1 MHVASAGEKC
11 PWPTF
16 FVSNVAPVT
25 TFAARDFIPMER
37 QPHDNPTTSP
47 MSFTTPFKVPYAVDE
62 QYAHS
67 AAYFCMEFGIDQAL
81 KIYSGGLGFLAG
93 SHMRSAYNLKQNLI
107 GIGIKWTWGYY
118 DQRRNQDGTMKAEFN
133 EKHYDFLED
142 TGITFDIEVNA
153 HPVKVKAYYLAPET
167 FGTAPIFLLST
178 DIPENDYL
186 ARQISKRLYDSNVEA
201 KIAQYILLGKGGAVL
216 LEKLGFAPDTYHFNE
231 AHALPAAFH
240 LYEQLGDIDRV
251 REKCVVTTHTPVKAG
266 NEVHS
271 FRMLNKLSFFGKLS
285 GEEVRDLVG
294 VEGDE
299 FNQTLATLRMSRL
312 ANGVSK
318 IHGGVA
324 REMWG
329 EFDGICP
336 ITHITNAQERTYWQ
350 HADFAEPFAA
360 GDMDAVQAAK
370 RAHKVELLRV
380 VADQTGKLMD
390 PDVLT
395 IVWARRFAGYKR
407 ADLITRDEERFAKL
421 LSDAERPVQ
430 IIWAG
435 KPYPTDYDSVSV
447 WDRLVNISRRY
458 PNMAVLDG
466 YELHLSAVCKR
477 GSDVWLNNPRIPREA
492 SGTSGMTSAMN
503 AGVNF
508 STHDGWIPEFAK
520 DGVNCFV
527 IPPMLESADE
537 YHVDQHDLGSMYEIL
552 EQQIVPLY
560 YAKGQKKW
568 KQVVKQSMT
577 DIVPFFGS
585 DRMAADYYTVMYTS
599 DPRVVA
605 MELEGK
611 AAELA

>member
-1 MHVASAGEKC
+1 
-11 PWPTF
+11 
-16 FVSNVAPVT
+16 
-25 TFAARDFIPMER
+25 
-37 QPHDNPTTSP
+37 
-47 MSFTTPFKVPYAVDE
+47 MSFTTSFTVPYKVASE
-62 QYAHS
+62 YKHA

-107 GIGIKWTWGYY
+107 GIGIKWSWGYY
-118 DQRRNQDGTMKAEFN
+118 DQMRKQDGTMTAEFL
-133 EKHYDFLED
+133 EKQYDFLED
-142 TGITFDIEVNA
+142 TGITFEIQVNE
-153 HPVKVKAYYLAPET
+153 HPVHVKAFYLAPET

-216 LEKLGFAPDTYHFNE
+216 LEKLGFEPDTYHFNE

-240 LYEQLGDIDRV
+240 LYEQYGDLEKV

-271 FRMLNKLSFFGKLS
+271 FRALNKLSFFGDMTPDA
-285 GEEVRDLVG
+285 VRDLVG
-294 VEGDE
+294 VEGDA
-299 FNQTLATLRMSRL
+299 FNQTLVTMRMSRL
-312 ANGVSK
+312 SNGVSK

-329 EFDGICP
+329 EYDGICP
-336 ITHITNAQERTYWQ
+336 ITHITNAQERKYWQ
-350 HADFAEPFAA
+350 HEDFAKPFAA
-360 GDMDAVQAAK
+360 GDMDGVMKAK
-370 RAHKVELLRV
+370 RDHKVELLRV
-380 VADQTGKLMD
+380 VADQTGKIMD
-390 PDVLT
+390 PDALT

-407 ADLITRDEERFAKL
+407 ADLITRDIERFEAL
-421 LSDAERPVQ
+421 LSNEKQPVQ

-447 WDRLVNISRRY
+447 WDSLMNLSRKY
-458 PNMAVLDG
+458 PNMAILNG
-466 YELHLSAVCKR
+466 YELHLSALCKR

-503 AGVNF
+503 AGINF

-527 IPPMLESADE
+527 IPPMLESTDE
-537 YHVDQHDLGSMYEIL
+537 YEVDQHDLGAMYKIL
-552 EQQIVPLY
+552 ENQIVPMY
-560 YAKGQKKW
+560 YASGQQKW
-568 KQVVKQSMT
+568 KEIVKQSMT

-585 DRMAADYYTVMYTS
+585 DRMADDYYKVMYTS

-605 MELEGK
+605 MQLQGE
-611 AAELA
+611 AVA

>member
-1 MHVASAGEKC
+1 
-11 PWPTF
+11 
-16 FVSNVAPVT
+16 
-25 TFAARDFIPMER
+25 
-37 QPHDNPTTSP
+37 
-47 MSFTTPFKVPYAVDE
+47 MSFETPFAVPYRVAKDYE
-62 QYAHS
+62 HA

-118 DQRRNQDGTMKAEFN
+118 DQLRNQDQSMKAEFL
-133 EKHYDFLED
+133 EKEYDFLED
-142 TGITFDIEVNA
+142 TGITFDIQVNS
-153 HPVKVKAYYLAPET
+153 HPVKVKAFYLAPET

-216 LEKLGFAPDTYHFNE
+216 LEKLGFEPETYHFNE

-240 LYEQLGDIDRV
+240 LYERLGDLEAV
-251 REKCVVTTHTPVKAG
+251 RRKCVVTTHTPVKAG

-271 FRMLNKLSFFGKLS
+271 FRTLNKLSFFGDL
-285 GEEVRDLVG
+285 GADAVRDLVG

-312 ANGVSK
+312 ANGVSE

-329 EFDGICP
+329 EFGGICP

-350 HADFAEPFAA
+350 HPDFAEPFAA

-370 RAHKVELLRV
+370 RAHKRELLRV
-380 VADQTGKLMD
+380 VADQTGKIMD
-390 PDVLT
+390 PDTLT

-407 ADLITRDEERFAKL
+407 ADLITRDEERFERL
-421 LSDAERPVQ
+421 LGDADRPVQ

-447 WDRLVNISRRY
+447 WDRLANLSRRF
-458 PNMAVLDG
+458 PNMAVLHG
-466 YELHLSAVCKR
+466 YELHLSALCKR

-520 DGVNCFV
+520 DGENCFV
-527 IPPMLESADE
+527 IPPMLASHDE
-537 YHVDQHDLGSMYEIL
+537 YEVDQHDLGAMYEIL

-560 YAKGQKKW
+560 YARGQKKW
-568 KQVVKQSMT
+568 KEIVRQSMT

-585 DRMAADYYTVMYTS
+585 DRMAADYYRVMYTS

-605 MELEGK
+605 MELEG
-611 AAELA
+611 AAAA

>member
-1 MHVASAGEKC
+1 MQHEED
-11 PWPTF
+11 
-16 FVSNVAPVT
+16 PVLT
-25 TFAARDFIPMER
+25 TCSGPLDLYLTVLLPRLARL
-37 QPHDNPTTSP
+37 HTTMNDP
-47 MSFTTPFKVPYAVDE
+47 VNQRNMSFKTPFQVPFKVDKAYKHA
-62 QYAHS
+62 
-67 AAYFCMEFGIDQAL
+67 AAYFCMEFGIDQSL

-93 SHMRSAYNLKQNLI
+93 SHMRSAYNLRQNLI

-118 DQRRNQDGTMKAEFN
+118 DQMRNQDGSMKAEFL
-133 EKHYDFLED
+133 EKQYDFLED
-142 TGITFDIEVNA
+142 TGITFDIQVNA
-153 HPVKVKAYYLAPET
+153 HPVKVKAFYLAPET
-167 FGTAPIFLLST
+167 FGTAPMFLLST

-216 LEKLGFAPDTYHFNE
+216 LEKLGFEPDTYHFNE

-240 LYEQLGDIDRV
+240 LYEKLGNLEQV

-271 FRMLNKLSFFGKLS
+271 FNMLNKLTFFGKLS
-285 GEEVRDLVG
+285 ADEVRELVG
-294 VEGDE
+294 VQGDE

-312 ANGVSK
+312 SNGVSK
-318 IHGGVA
+318 IHGEVA
-324 REMWG
+324 RDMWG

-336 ITHITNAQERTYWQ
+336 ITHITNAQERKYWQ
-350 HADFAEPFAA
+350 HEDFAQPFAK
-360 GDMDAVQAAK
+360 GDMDGVMAAK
-370 RAHKVELLRV
+370 RKHKVELLRV

-407 ADLITRDEERFAKL
+407 ADLITRDLDRFEKL
-421 LSDAERPVQ
+421 LNDSKRPVQ

-447 WDRLVNISRRY
+447 WDRLVNMSRRY
-458 PNMAVLDG
+458 PNMAVLHG
-466 YELHLSAVCKR
+466 YELHLSAICKR

-527 IPPMLESADE
+527 IPPVLDSMDE
-537 YHVDQHDLGSMYEIL
+537 YLVDQQDLNAMYDIL

-560 YAKGQKKW
+560 YTKGQKKW
-568 KQVVKQSMT
+568 KSIVKQSMT

-585 DRMAADYYTVMYTS
+585 DRMADDYYTVMYTS

-605 MELEGK
+605 MELEGS
-611 AAELA
+611 AALA